1 MVFIDIVVFRAMLVD
16 AQIDKQKFACPE
28 KRYRPIPLWF
38 GIM

>member
-1 MVFIDIVVFRAMLVD
+1 MVFIDIVCFRAMLVD

-28 KRYRPIPLWF
+28 KGIGLFLCGF